1 MLFTTKDK
9 VATGLLV
16 AALAVYIG
24 YLITGGFLFV
34 QDVRGMAAVGLLLG
48 FLSRRIGGREDFV
61 HMRAARFGGIS
72 CIALGFMALFTESTV
87 LLALFMA
94 LTVGLWA
101 AAMFVKSGAHFGH
114 VRTTP

>member
-1 MLFTTKDK
+1 MLFNTKDK

-16 AALAVYIG
+16 VAVAVYVA

-34 QDVRGMAAVGLLLG
+34 QDVRGMAAVALLLG
-48 FLSRRIGGREDFV
+48 FLSRRIGGRDDFV
-61 HMRAARFGGIS
+61 HMRATRVGGIS
-72 CIALGFMALFTESTV
+72 CIALGFTALFTESTV
-87 LLALFMA
+87 VLALFMA

-114 VRTTP
+114 VRTSH